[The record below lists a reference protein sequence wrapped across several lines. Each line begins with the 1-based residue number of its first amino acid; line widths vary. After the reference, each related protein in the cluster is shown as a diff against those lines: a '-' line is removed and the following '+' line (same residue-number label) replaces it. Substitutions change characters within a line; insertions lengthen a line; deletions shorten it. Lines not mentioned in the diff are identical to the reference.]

1 MGTKTLTVDESL
13 NFVGK
18 YLQTARNY
26 LVTDFSQIK
35 QSFPLVLK
43 IVSPDAVHKTEF
55 KGVRVVKDAESLTRE
70 FNDLIAVAK
79 KKRLKIK
86 GILVQE
92 FIAGKEVIIGIKKDS
107 SFGHVIMFGLG
118 GIMVELLKD
127 VSFRVCPINESDADS
142 MINDLKGKGLLTG
155 FRGEPAVN
163 LGLLKKILVKASYIP
178 VKNANISE
186 LDINPLIINE
196 KDAVVVDS
204 RIVLD

>member
-1 MGTKTLTVDESL
+1 MKTLAVDESL
-13 NFVGK
+13 NFIGK
-18 YLQTARNY
+18 YLQIARNY
-26 LVTDFSQIK
+26 LVTDFSEIK
-35 QSFPLVLK
+35 QNFPLVLK
-43 IVSPDAVHKTEF
+43 LVSPDAVHKTEF
-55 KGVRVVKDAESLTRE
+55 KGVRIVKDASSLTTE

-79 KKRLKIK
+79 KKRLKIQ

-92 FIAGKEVIIGIKKDS
+92 FVQGKEVIIGIKKDP

-127 VSFRVCPINESDADS
+127 VSFRVCPISESDADS

-163 LGLLKKILVKASYIP
+163 LSLLKKILVKASYIP
-178 VKNANISE
+178 VKNTNIRE

-196 KDAVVVDS
+196 KDAFVVDS

>member
-1 MGTKTLTVDESL
+1 MAARTLSVDESL

-26 LVTDFSQIK
+26 LVTDFSEIRQN
-35 QSFPLVLK
+35 FPLVLK
-43 IVSPDAVHKTEF
+43 LVSPDAVHKTELR
-55 KGVRVVKDAESLTRE
+55 GVRIIKDASSLTTE
-70 FNDLIAVAK
+70 FNDLISTAK
-79 KKRLKIK
+79 KKRLKIE

-92 FIAGKEVIIGIKKDS
+92 FISGKEVIIGIKKDP

-127 VSFRVCPINESDADS
+127 VSFRVCPISEHDAES
-142 MINDLKGKGLLTG
+142 MIDDLKGKGLLTG

-163 LGLLKKILVKASYIP
+163 LNLLKKILVKASYIP
-178 VKNANISE
+178 VKNTNISE

-196 KDAVVVDS
+196 KDAFVVDS

>member
-13 NFVGK
+13 DFIGK
-18 YLQTARNY
+18 YLQTARSY
-26 LVTDFSQIK
+26 LVRDISEIRQT
-35 QSFPLVLK
+35 FPLVLK

-55 KGVRVVKDAESLTRE
+55 RGVRIVKDLSALNSE
-70 FNDLIAVAK
+70 FNDLISIAK
-79 KKRLKIK
+79 KHRLKIR

-92 FIAGKEVIIGIKKDS
+92 FIRGKEVIIGIKKDP

-127 VSFRVCPINESDADS
+127 VSFRVCPISESDAGS
-142 MINDLKGKGLLTG
+142 MIDDLKGKGILAG

-163 LGLLKKILVKASYIP
+163 LSLLKKILVKASYIP
-178 VKNANISE
+178 AKNPSIVE

-196 KDAVVVDS
+196 KDAFVVDS
-204 RIVLD
+204 RLVLG

>member
-1 MGTKTLTVDESL
+1 MGTRTLTVYESL

-26 LVTDFSQIK
+26 LVKDLSSIK
-35 QSFPLVLK
+35 QNFPLVLK
-43 IVSPDAVHKTEF
+43 LVSPDAVHKTEF
-55 KGVRVVKDAESLTRE
+55 RGVRVIKDASSLAVE
-70 FNDLIAVAK
+70 FDDLIAVAK
-79 KKRLKIK
+79 KKHLKTE

-92 FIAGKEVIIGIKKDS
+92 FVQGKEVIIGIKKDP

-127 VSFRVCPINESDADS
+127 VSFRVCPITESDADS

-163 LGLLKKILVKASYIP
+163 LSLLKKILVKASYIP
-178 VKNANISE
+178 VKNPSISE